1 MPWHEHEH
9 GVACRCT
16 GDMLWACDMTWEAWR
31 VGGSLGGL
39 GGGGGGGGGVQV
51 GAEVRV
57 EGEWCG

>member
-31 VGGSLGGL
+31 VGGSLGGCAGR
-39 GGGGGGGGGVQV
+39 GGSAGGGGVV
-51 GAEVRV
+51 WVT
-57 EGEWCG
+57 